1 MEKTMANGPI
11 VQSVNGTY
19 QVDARLTRG
28 VVSRRFWAYLVDL
41 IVIAIWSGIVCIAI
55 FMIGLLT
62 LGLGWALFA
71 LVPLTAIIYNAVT
84 IGGSSQA
91 TVGMRFA
98 GLKVL
103 DVTTGGRPSALA
115 AAVHA
120 LLFYVAVSTFILW
133 ACDVLLGLF
142 RDDGRFGHD
151 LLTGLMVIRAE

>member
-1 MEKTMANGPI
+1 MEKIMANGPI
-11 VQSVNGTY
+11 VETMNGRF
-19 QVDARLTRG
+19 QVDGRLTRG

-41 IVIAIWSGIVCIAI
+41 IVIAIWSAIVCIGI
-55 FMIGLLT
+55 FLLGLLT

-103 DVTTGGRPSALA
+103 DAATGGRPSALA

-133 ACDVLLGLF
+133 ACDILLGLF
-142 RDDGRFGHD
+142 RDDARFGHD

>member
-11 VQSVNGTY
+11 VQSATGNY

-41 IVIAIWSGIVCIAI
+41 IVIMIWSGIACIGI
-55 FMIGLLT
+55 FMLGLLT
-62 LGLGWALFA
+62 FGLGWLLFA

-84 IGGSSQA
+84 IGGSAQA
-91 TVGMRFA
+91 TVGMRFV
-98 GLKVL
+98 GLKVV
-103 DVTTGGRPSALA
+103 DVTAGGRPTGLA

-133 ACDVLLGLF
+133 ACDILLGIF